1 MASNDD
7 ESSSNFFTDHPD
19 RNDTER
25 DLYAIL
31 HINKDVRTKKRF
43 CKLFNSLFFRR
54 TQQQYNKL
62 IVD

>member
-1 MASNDD
+1 MASNED

-31 HINKDVRTKKRF
+31 HINKDVRTRNR
-43 CKLFNSLFFRR
+43 LL
-54 TQQQYNKL
+54 
-62 IVD
+62 